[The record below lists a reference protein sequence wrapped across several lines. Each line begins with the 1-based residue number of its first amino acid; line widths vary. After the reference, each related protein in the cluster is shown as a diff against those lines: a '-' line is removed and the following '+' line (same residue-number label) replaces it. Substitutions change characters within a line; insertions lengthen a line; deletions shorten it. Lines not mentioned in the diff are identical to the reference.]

1 MSNLS
6 NLIQKAVE
14 CPNIV
19 DGNFDKTLGEMQ
31 KILGV
36 ETGDVAGV
44 YFAGKER
51 AWVSMTREERLASL
65 YKYLSYELASI
76 VDMDHIPQLGT

>member
-1 MSNLS
+1 MKSLAT
-6 NLIQKAVE
+6 LTKEAVE

-36 ETGDVAGV
+36 ETGDVAGA
-44 YFAGKER
+44 YFAGKESE
-51 AWVSMTREERLASL
+51 WVSMTREERLASL

-76 VDMDHIPQLGT
+76 VDVEHTPQI